1 MTTCLEIADKIKQS
15 LEQNQLMPLGDLK
28 QLFYNAVK
36 YIKATAEKEFQ
47 LIMFYETIIKSKN
60 VPIEK
65 LDI

>member
-1 MTTCLEIADKIKQS
+1 
-15 LEQNQLMPLGDLK
+15 MPLGDLK